1 MLQTALTTYRR
12 FYAPDWPQHLLA
24 GALALLTVPLYLA
37 LALLMERVAGGAA
50 ADGLALLGVAGT
62 ILAIELLMDVWLFD
76 RTLVRPQ
83 RRVQRAVLARFLRL
97 PPARYPATSSGD
109 LSAAAVQYL
118 HGTWFLRDG
127 LRLAHALISAAVLA
141 AIVARIS
148 WPLAAVSVLP
158 VLLIGA
164 GLHLVRRRWVA
175 IFTREREAR
184 SRLETFLTD
193 TLHGVLTVKLHAA
206 ERLHTARLAELA
218 AEHNRRC
225 FQSRIM
231 FGGIAV
237 LLSNLGQFTIPLF
250 LSAGGFLIGQGQLSA
265 AELVALYVIFNLLNT
280 HLYNANFI
288 VSYVLTD
295 LGQMRQILDQLDGEQ
310 EGETPFPFER
320 GRIDFRAVSFAY
332 DDSRPIADRVSLSI
346 APGEKLAIVGPSGA
360 GKSSLLALLLGLQQP
375 QAGEVCVD
383 GAPVGPDNAPALR
396 RQIASVGQHP
406 FLFDADLLFNLTLD
420 QPRTPAQ
427 IERALRIAGL
437 EELVAALPDGL
448 DTRFGPGG
456 LTLSGGE
463 QARVC
468 LARAL
473 LLDRPVLLLDE
484 VTAQIDS
491 LREEVILQA
500 LLREMPDTTVV
511 AISHR
516 LSSVYDFPRIALL
529 EDQRIQADGTHQH
542 MLETNLRY
550 RQIFGDQAAGEARS
564 QRGGL
569 EG

>member
-1 MLQTALTTYRR
+1 MLQTALTAYRR
-12 FYAPDWPQHLLA
+12 FYTADWPQHLLA
-24 GALALLTVPLYLA
+24 GGLALLTVPLYLA
-37 LALLMERVAGGAA
+37 LALLMERVAGGAS
-50 ADGLALLGVAGT
+50 ADGLALLGVAGA
-62 ILAIELLMDVWLFD
+62 ILVIELLMDVWLFD

-83 RRVQRAVLARFLRL
+83 RRVQRGVLARFLRL
-97 PPARYPATSSGD
+97 PPARYPQTSSGE

-118 HGTWFLRDG
+118 HGTWFLRDS
-127 LRLAHALISAAVLA
+127 LRLAHALISATVLA
-141 AIVARIS
+141 VIVARVS
-148 WPLAAVSVLP
+148 WPLALVSVLP
-158 VLLIGA
+158 VLLIGV

-175 IFTREREAR
+175 IFTHEREAR
-184 SRLETFLTD
+184 ARLETFLTD
-193 TLHGVLTVKLHAA
+193 TLHGVLTVKLYAA
-206 ERLHTARLAELA
+206 EQLHTARLAELA
-218 AEHNRRC
+218 TEHNRRW

-237 LLSNLGQFTIPLF
+237 LLSNLGQFAIPLF
-250 LSAGGFLIGQGQLSA
+250 LTAGGYLIGQGQLSA
-265 AELVALYVIFNLLNT
+265 AELLALYVIFNLLNT

-295 LGQMRQILDQLDGEQ
+295 LGQMRQILDQLAGEQ
-310 EGETPFPFER
+310 EGETTFPFQQ
-320 GRIDFRAVSFAY
+320 GRIEYRSVSFGY
-332 DDSRPIADRVSLSI
+332 SDTRPIVEQLSLSI

-375 QAGEVCVD
+375 QSGAVYVD
-383 GAPVGPDNAPALR
+383 GTPVTQDNAATLR
-396 RQIASVGQHP
+396 QQIASVGQQP
-406 FLFDADLLFNLTLD
+406 FLFDADLLFNLTLG

-437 EELVAALPDGL
+437 EELVAALPDGFS
-448 DTRFGPGG
+448 TRFGPGG

-473 LLDRPVLLLDE
+473 LLERPVLLLDE

-500 LLREMPDTTVV
+500 VLHDMPDTTVV

-516 LSSVYDFPRIALL
+516 LSSVCHFPRIVLL
-529 EDQRIQADGTHQH
+529 EQQQIQADGTHQH
-542 MLETNLRY
+542 LLQTNLRY
-550 RQIFGDQAAGEARS
+550 RQIFGEQVER
-564 QRGGL
+564 QRQQQ
-569 EG
+569 